1 MDYFKESL
9 KLHRKL
15 KGKLSINSKMS
26 VKTARD
32 LSLLYTPGVAAP
44 SQAIAHNKKEAF
56 NLTIKSN
63 TVGVFTD
70 GSSVLGLGNIG
81 PEASLPVM
89 EGKCALFK
97 ELGGVNAFPLP
108 INAKDEQDFIA
119 TAEKVSP
126 AFAGINLEDIA
137 APHCFVIENELK
149 KRLGIPVFHDDQH
162 GTAIVVLAAL
172 LNACKITKKPF
183 TTLKIVILGAGAAG
197 SAIAKILACGKIDR
211 KVCIPAK
218 EVIVVDSK
226 GIISNNRQ
234 NLAQYKKNMLE
245 YTNPANVVG
254 KLKDAMDGAD
264 VFIGVSKPNML
275 SSRLIELMGEKPVIF
290 AMANPIP
297 EIMPAEAKKAGA
309 FIIGTGRSDFPNQI
323 NNALAFPGIFRGTI
337 DARARSI
344 NDAMKL
350 AAAHALADFLPKP
363 TKTTLLPSLNN
374 KKVHAAVA
382 RAVKK
387 AARDTLNV
395 RS

>member
-1 MDYFKESL
+1 MDYFKESM

-15 KGKLSINSKMS
+15 RGKLDVNSKVS
-26 VKTARD
+26 VKTAKD
-32 LSLLYTPGVAAP
+32 LSLLYTPGVAEP
-44 SQAIAHNKKEAF
+44 SKVIAKNKKEVF
-56 NLTIKSN
+56 NLTIKNN
-63 TVGVFTD
+63 TVGVLTD

-126 AFAGINLEDIA
+126 AFAAINLEDIA
-137 APHCFVIENELK
+137 APHCFAIENELK
-149 KRLGIPVFHDDQH
+149 KRLNIPVFHDDQH

-172 LNACKITKKPF
+172 LNASTVTKKPF

-197 SAIAKILACGKIDR
+197 AAIAKILACGKIDR
-211 KVCIPAK
+211 KVCIPVK

-226 GIISNNRQ
+226 GIISNNRE
-234 NLAQYKKNMLE
+234 NLAQYKKDLLA
-245 YTNPANVVG
+245 YTNPNNVAG
-254 KLKDAMDGAD
+254 KLKDALDGAD
-264 VFIGVSKPNML
+264 VFIGVSRPNML
-275 SSRLIELMGEKPVIF
+275 PPRLIELMAEKPIVF

-309 FIIGTGRSDFPNQI
+309 YIIGTGRSDFPNQI

-363 TKTTLLPSLNN
+363 TKTALIPSLNN
-374 KKVHAAVA
+374 KKVHSAVA
-382 RAVKK
+382 KAVKK

-395 RS
+395 RP